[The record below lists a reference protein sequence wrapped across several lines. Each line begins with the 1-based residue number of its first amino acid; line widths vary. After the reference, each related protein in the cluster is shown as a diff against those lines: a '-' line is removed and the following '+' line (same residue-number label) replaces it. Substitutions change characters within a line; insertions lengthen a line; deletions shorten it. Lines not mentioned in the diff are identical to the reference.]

1 MSALFKR
8 TKKAAKKEV
17 KPSKKKGQEKK
28 AEQAIPI
35 GSVLIKQPK
44 ISEKTIGAGEHDQY
58 VFVVAKQ
65 ATKPEIKK
73 QVEKLYNVDVKKV
86 RSMNI
91 HNAATRFHG
100 SEYPTT
106 RTKKMVVTVKK
117 GQRIDI
123 TGNI

>member
-1 MSALFKR
+1 MSALFRK
-8 TKKAAKKEV
+8 TKKAEE
-17 KPSKKKGQEKK
+17 PSKKKESEKK
-28 AEQAIPI
+28 AKQQAIPT

-44 ISEKTIGAGEHDQY
+44 ISEKTLKAGEQDQY
-58 VFVVAKQ
+58 VFIVIKQ

-73 QVEKLYNVDVKKV
+73 QVEKLYNVEVKKV

-91 HNAATRFHG
+91 HNAASRFHG